1 MKRKRVMRD
10 DAPRA
15 RINDYD
21 NASSDELIFQGLS
34 PAEITTTH
42 HKTDENTNTPSLEA
56 EVVTTETEEHEPLS
70 NDPFEEDATMANP
83 DPSPSTLEEV
93 EPTMIPNEDHFEA
106 MDAIPCRPQRNRRP
120 PVMLNYDS
128 LGNPADFQP
137 YVSSI

>member
-1 MKRKRVMRD
+1 MQD

-21 NASSDELIFQGLS
+21 SSDELIFQGLS

-83 DPSPSTLEEV
+83 DPPPSTLEEV

-106 MDAIPCRPQRNRRP
+106 MDAIPCRPARNRSP
-120 PVMLNYDS
+120 IL
-128 LGNPADFQP
+128 LC
-137 YVSSI
+137 

>member
-1 MKRKRVMRD
+1 MRD

-83 DPSPSTLEEV
+83 DPPPSTLEEV
-93 EPTMIPNEDHFEA
+93 EPRYRMKTILKQWM
-106 MDAIPCRPQRNRRP
+106 
-120 PVMLNYDS
+120 
-128 LGNPADFQP
+128 P
-137 YVSSI
+137 YLVFPHGIAVLLLC